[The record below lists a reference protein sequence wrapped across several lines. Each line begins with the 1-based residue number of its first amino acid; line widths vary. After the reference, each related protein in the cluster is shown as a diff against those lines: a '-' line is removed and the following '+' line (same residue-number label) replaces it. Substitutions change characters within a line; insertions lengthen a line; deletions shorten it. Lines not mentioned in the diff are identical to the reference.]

1 MVYTSI
7 IKPLLFRLE
16 PEAAHNLMVRMGVL
30 LGDTALGRSMVSLLY
45 GYRGPD
51 ISTMVDGITYRTP
64 VLLSAGFDYNGQ
76 LTQILPSLGFGGEEV
91 GSVTAKPCAGNP
103 APRLTRLPRS
113 KSIIV
118 NKGLKND
125 GVIAVIARLKATPRM
140 PGFVI
145 GISIAKTNDA
155 TTVSVEDGIAD
166 YLASFTALCA
176 SDVGDYYTLNVSCPN
191 AFGGETFAEAS
202 RLEKLLAALSP
213 VSCQKPVY
221 VKMPINLA
229 WESFQAMLD
238 VMRRY
243 PFIKGVIIG
252 NLNKDY
258 SSLDVREEAP
268 ADYRGGLSGKPCF
281 LTANELIRKTRE
293 YVGAGFTIIGS
304 GGIMSAD
311 DAQEKIAAG
320 ADLLQMITG
329 MIYEGPSVVS
339 SISYGI
345 AAGKKK

>member
-1 MVYTSI
+1 MLYKSAL
-7 IKPLLFRLE
+7 KPLLFRLN
-16 PEAAHNLMVRMGVL
+16 PETAHDLMVRMGVL
-30 LGDTALGRSMVSLLY
+30 LGGTALGRAMVSLLY

-51 ISTMVDGITYRTP
+51 ASVTVDGITYRTP

-91 GSVTAKPCAGNP
+91 GSITAKPCAGNP

-113 KSIIV
+113 RSIIV

-125 GVIAVIARLKATPRM
+125 GVDAVIARLKATPRI

-155 TTVSVEDGIAD
+155 ATVSVEDGIAD

-176 SDVGDYYTLNVSCPN
+176 SGVGDYYTLNVSCPN

-202 RLEKLLAALSP
+202 RLEKLLAALSS
-213 VSCQKPVY
+213 VHCNKPVY

-238 VMRRY
+238 VMKQHS
-243 PFIKGVIIG
+243 FIKGVIIG

-258 SSLDVREEAP
+258 SSLDVRDEAP
-268 ADYRGGLSGKPCF
+268 AEYRGGLSGKPCF

-311 DAQEKIAAG
+311 DAREKMAAG

-339 SISYGI
+339 EVAE
-345 AAGKKK
+345 AAGGHKK

>member
-1 MVYTSI
+1 MIYTSI
-7 IKPLLFRLE
+7 VKPLLFRLE
-16 PEAAHNLMVRMGVL
+16 PEAAHDLMVRIGVL
-30 LGDTALGRSMVSLLY
+30 LGRTSLGRAAVSLVY

-51 ISTMVDGITYRTP
+51 VSKTVDGIAYRTP

-125 GVIAVIARLKATPRM
+125 GVDAVIERLKATPRI

-155 TTVSVEDGIAD
+155 ATVSVEDGIAD
-166 YLASFTALCA
+166 YLASFTAL
-176 SDVGDYYTLNVSCPN
+176 STSGIGDYYTLNVSCPN

-202 RLEKLLAALSP
+202 RLEKLLEALSP
-213 VSCQKPVY
+213 VRCNKPVY

-238 VMRRY
+238 VMKRY

-268 ADYRGGLSGKPCF
+268 DDYRGGLSGKPCF
-281 LTANELIRKTRE
+281 LTANELIKKTRE
-293 YVGAGFTIIGS
+293 YLGTGFTIIGS

-311 DAQEKIAAG
+311 DAREKLAAG

-339 SISYGI
+339 QVAQ
-345 AAGKKK
+345 AAGGRRK